1 MRAPAGVANFD
12 SAGAMLRAL
21 ARYLHGKDFP
31 ALGVLRPLTPLAPLV
46 NRLPVGAYRWSGAAE
61 GIAPRRLARVRAETI
76 ARWVVASY
84 PGRQYPA
91 VAIGSSNGA
100 GIHLCAALGIPWL
113 PQTVFVPVRHRGEVG
128 VDDPAAAL
136 AWGREHARAFLD
148 ANPELQL

>member
-84 PGRQYPA
+84 PRRRYP
-91 VAIGSSNGA
+91 
-100 GIHLCAALGIPWL
+100 
-113 PQTVFVPVRHRGEVG
+113 PVRCARHTV
-128 VDDPAAAL
+128 AAADGVR
-136 AWGREHARAFLD
+136 AGAAPRRGGRRRSRGGARVGARAR
-148 ANPELQL
+148 AGVPR